1 MAAWLLKNE
10 PDPHIIGGVDLGS
23 WPFSRV
29 MTEPDQ
35 MARFNGVRN
44 LQARNF
50 MRDKIREGDT
60 VLFYHSSTA
69 IPGVAGLATVARAA
83 YPDPDAADKAHPLY
97 DAAHSEASPKWFA
110 IDLRA
115 VRPMASHV
123 SLTALR
129 EAAAR
134 EPAGA
139 IAGMTL
145 LKQPRLSVQPVT
157 PEQLEAVLALEAQ
170 LQASVG
176 ADSSAASASGSSGS
190 GSSAAPA
197 HGGAGA
203 VAAVPQKK
211 QGARGKVQGVASAQ
225 AVGAAGAAGGSADGS
240 SASAKPKAAE
250 RRGKTVAAARTKSHS
265 DGATEGGA
273 GRGSMKSA
281 AAAAKVE
288 TGDAGAVAP
297 AAKRS
302 PGSRAVQRATTAGAS
317 GEAAAVAST
326 EPPSRPAASAT
337 AASTA
342 SAPGVGSKR
351 KRAP

>member
-1 MAAWLLKNE
+1 M
-10 PDPHIIGGVDLGS
+10 
-23 WPFSRV
+23 
-29 MTEPDQ
+29 
-35 MARFNGVRN
+35 RN

-50 MRDKIREGDT
+50 MRDKIKEGDT

-83 YPDPDAADKAHPLY
+83 YPDPDAADKGHPLY

-115 VRPMASHV
+115 VRPMAPYV

-157 PEQLEAVLALEAQ
+157 AEQLEAVLALEAQ

-197 HGGAGA
+197 NGGAGSA
-203 VAAVPQKK
+203 KSVASVPQKK
-211 QGARGKVQGVASAQ
+211 QGARGKVASAK
-225 AVGAAGAAGGSADGS
+225 AAGAAGRSADGS
-240 SASAKPKAAE
+240 SATPKPKAAE
-250 RRGKTVAAARTKSHS
+250 RRGKTVAAATTQSDS
-265 DGATEGGA
+265 DGAPKGGA
-273 GRGSMKSA
+273 GRGSTKSDA
-281 AAAAKVE
+281 AAAEVE
-288 TGDAGAVAP
+288 TGDADAVAP
-297 AAKRS
+297 AAKRP
-302 PGSRAVQRATTAGAS
+302 PGTRAVHRAATAGAS

-326 EPPSRPAASAT
+326 EPTSRPAASAT

-351 KRAP
+351 KRVP